1 MPKTARQRSAFAKRD
16 AVRART
22 ARTPAAEESTAP
34 LTVVILAAGEG
45 KRMKSALPK
54 VLQPLA
60 GRPLLKHVI
69 DTARSLDPA
78 AIHVVYGHGGER
90 VREALAGEPVSW
102 VLQDERLGTGH
113 ALKQAIPQIPDGH
126 EVLVLYGDVPLIARA
141 TLLGLLRGGAG
152 GELALLTM
160 TTADPR
166 GYGRIV
172 RTRGGDV
179 RRIVEEKDASK
190 AELAI
195 RECNTGVLA
204 APAARLRGWLE
215 RLKADNSQREYY
227 LTDVIALAVRD
238 RLRVRAVQVADP
250 LEVLGVNDKAQLA
263 QLESACRARI
273 AHELMVAG
281 VRLADPAR
289 LDVRGTLTH
298 GADVFLD
305 VNVVLEGR
313 VVLGDGVRVG
323 PGCLIRNSEIGA
335 GTELFAHC
343 VIDQALIGPDCNI
356 GPFARVRPSS
366 TLARGVHIGNF
377 VEVKNSKLGEGSK
390 ANHLAY
396 VGDAELGARVNIGAG
411 TIVANYD
418 GSNKHRTVIE
428 DDVHTGSN
436 SVLVAPIVVG
446 AGATIAAGSTVTRAV
461 PGGKLTIA
469 RAQQKTVEG
478 WRRPTRKSGG

>member
-1 MPKTARQRSAFAKRD
+1 MPKTARQRRTSAKRNRVSAR
-16 AVRART
+16 AVRTSAV
-22 ARTPAAEESTAP
+22 EERMAP

-69 DTARSLDPA
+69 DTARSLAPA
-78 AIHVVYGHGGER
+78 AIHVVYGHGGQR
-90 VREALAGEPVSW
+90 VREALAGEAVNW
-102 VLQDERLGTGH
+102 VLQAERLGTGH
-113 ALKQAIPQIPDGH
+113 ALRQAMPEIPDEH
-126 EVLVLYGDVPLIARA
+126 EVLVLYGDVPLISRA
-141 TLLGLLRGGAG
+141 TLLALLQGGAG

-160 TTADPR
+160 TTGQPG

-172 RTRGGDV
+172 RTRDGGV

-204 APAARLRGWLE
+204 APASKLRGWLE

-227 LTDVIALAVRD
+227 LTDVIALAVSD
-238 RLRVRAVQVADP
+238 RLRVRAVQVADR

-263 QLESACRARI
+263 QLESASRART
-273 AHELMVAG
+273 AHELMLAG
-281 VRLADPAR
+281 VTVADPSR

-313 VVLGDGVRVG
+313 VGLGDGVRIG

-335 GTELFAHC
+335 GTEVFAHC
-343 VIDQALIGPDCNI
+343 VIDGGVIGPESLI
-356 GPFARVRPSS
+356 GPFARIRPSS
-366 TLARGVHIGNF
+366 TLGRGVHIGNF
-377 VEVKNSKLGEGSK
+377 VEVKNSKLGDGSK
-390 ANHLAY
+390 ANHLSY

-411 TIVANYD
+411 TIIANYD
-418 GSNKHRTVIE
+418 GANKHRTVIE

-461 PGGKLTIA
+461 PPGKLTIA
-469 RAQQKTVEG
+469 RAQAKTIDG
-478 WRRPTRKSGG
+478 WRRPTKKSSG